1 MLWDNHHME
10 KTIRVLG
17 VGNILVEDDGLGPY
31 AVRILESEYE
41 LPEGVEVEDVGT
53 PGLDFAP
60 YLDGA
65 SAVIVVDTVTA
76 DGPPGSLHRYD
87 KEQLLAAP
95 IPDRTNPHQPGLR
108 ETLMA
113 CELTDST
120 PDEVILIGV
129 VPGGI
134 GNVARLGDTVR
145 AAVPEVIA
153 AVVQEIER
161 LGGSLTRRAEPMD
174 PDIWW
179 E

>member
-1 MLWDNHHME
+1 MSDI
-10 KTIRVLG
+10 IRVIG
-17 VGNILVEDDGLGPY
+17 VGNILMEDDGLGPY
-31 AVRILESEYE
+31 AVRILESEYD
-41 LPEGVEVEDVGT
+41 LPQHVEVQDVGT

-65 SAVIVVDTVTA
+65 SAVIVVDTVVA

-87 KEQLLAAP
+87 KHKLLAAP

-113 CELTDST
+113 CELTDSV

-129 VPGGI
+129 VPEDT
-134 GNVARLGDTVR
+134 GNVARLSDAVR
-145 AAVPEVIA
+145 AVVPEVIA
-153 AVVQEIER
+153 AVVGEIER
-161 LGGSLTRRAEPMD
+161 LGASPTRRDHPLN

>member
-1 MLWDNHHME
+1 MSNI
-10 KTIRVLG
+10 IRVIG
-17 VGNILVEDDGLGPY
+17 VGNILMEDDGLGPF
-31 AVRILESEYE
+31 AVHVLESEFE
-41 LPEGVEVEDVGT
+41 FPKSVEVQDVGT

-60 YLDGA
+60 YLDEA
-65 SAVIVVDTVTA
+65 SAVIVIDTVIA

-87 KEQLLAAP
+87 KHKILSTP

-113 CELTDST
+113 CELTDSV

-129 VPGGI
+129 VPEGT
-134 GNVARLGDTVR
+134 GNVARLGDAVR

-153 AVVQEIER
+153 AVIGEVER
-161 LGGSLTRRAEPMD
+161 LGASPTRREQPLD
-174 PDIWW
+174 PNIWW

>member
-1 MLWDNHHME
+1 MDNM
-10 KTIRVLG
+10 IRVLG

-31 AVRILESEYE
+31 AVRVLESEYE
-41 LPEGVEVEDVGT
+41 MPKNVEIQDVGT

-65 SAVIVVDTVTA
+65 TAVIVVDTVTA

-87 KEQLLAAP
+87 KDQLLKAP

-113 CELTDST
+113 CELTDSV

-153 AVVQEIER
+153 AVVRELDR
-161 LGGSLTRRAEPMD
+161 LGGTPTRRTEPLD
-174 PDIWW
+174 PNIWW

>member
-1 MLWDNHHME
+1 M
-10 KTIRVLG
+10 IRILG

-31 AVRILESEYE
+31 AVRVLESEYE
-41 LPEGVEVEDVGT
+41 LPENVEIQDVGT

-65 SAVIVVDTVTA
+65 TAVIVVDTVTA

-87 KEQLLAAP
+87 KDQLLTAP

-113 CELTDST
+113 CELTDSA

-134 GNVARLGDTVR
+134 GNVARLGTR
-145 AAVPEVIA
+145 FGRQCRESSR
-153 AVVQEIER
+153 R
-161 LGGSLTRRAEPMD
+161 LSGTRPPRWNADPTEPNPWTRTSGGSDR
-174 PDIWW
+174 
-179 E
+179 